1 VAAAVDRRART
12 LYTAGLDG
20 SVITWD
26 LVGDRRLGRPFN
38 AGIGSGDFFPATAIS
53 PDGRTLATVEDNG
66 ADSLVDLRTLTR
78 HDLHISGG
86 PRLGYVPYDPAFGP
100 RGTLIVTS
108 FNGFIGLADARTGRI
123 RATLHGHHDV
133 VFDPTT
139 SAGGRMIATTGLDQ
153 TLRLWDAVA
162 ARPLGP
168 PIRLPSRPA
177 SDPGISPDGRNV
189 AVSETQPG
197 VVDVFDTHSRRR
209 LARLRVDD
217 GPPSF
222 SRFSR
227 DGRLL
232 MTGSNDGRVRV
243 FSARDWHPLGPA
255 FPVAGGPVTSVDA
268 SPDDRTIV
276 TSAKD
281 GQIRLW
287 DLASRRP
294 IGAPLPGPENT
305 DAAALFAPDGSHVYA
320 IFHDGRGYRW
330 DVRPSAW
337 NDQACAVAG
346 RRLGRAEWH
355 ELLPGRDYA
364 PAC

>member
-1 VAAAVDRRART
+1 M
-12 LYTAGLDG
+12 L
-20 SVITWD
+20 
-26 LVGDRRLGRPFN
+26 
-38 AGIGSGDFFPATAIS
+38 
-53 PDGRTLATVEDNG
+53 
-66 ADSLVDLRTLTR
+66 
-78 HDLHISGG
+78 
-86 PRLGYVPYDPAFGP
+86 
-100 RGTLIVTS
+100 
-108 FNGFIGLADARTGRI
+108 
-123 RATLHGHHDV
+123 
-133 VFDPTT
+133 
-139 SAGGRMIATTGLDQ
+139 ATTGLDR

-168 PIRLPSRPA
+168 PIHLPSRPV
-177 SDPGISPDGRNV
+177 SNPGISPDGRNV
-189 AVSETQPG
+189 AVPETQPAA
-197 VVDVFDTHSRRR
+197 VDVFDTHSRRR
-209 LARLRVDD
+209 VAQLRVDD

-232 MTGSNDGRVRV
+232 MTGSSDGRVRV

-276 TSAKD
+276 TSAID

-305 DAAALFAPDGSHVYA
+305 VAVALFAPDGNHVYA
-320 IFHDGRGYRW
+320 VFRNGRGYRW

-346 RRLGRAEWH
+346 RRLSRAEWH